1 VILGLKHRVLHAS
14 GKYEDQDEA
23 VHELR
28 RLENRTEQL
37 TSRRIHARL
46 GWGGTPARS
55 HGQDRLGDLMDD
67 IHHHVKDIR
76 VKVLASGYLGLIP
89 QMVGCPLFSETLI
102 FGFDGSSVTVI
113 NHGRVRHDSDGWPDL
128 VKRLVMLLN
137 ERRKASKDEI
147 TEYVWRQ
154 KYNPLRHDP
163 LIYALIA
170 RFKKTLDVD
179 KDWIF
184 VDDGNYR
191 IRDAVRVIDASVKA
205 EPVNPPIVM
214 VESAGDL
221 SLRQEKILD
230 YCRRTGGLT
239 NREVCK
245 EFRISEVTAGRDLA
259 DLVEK
264 GYLRRTGKGRATTYI
279 AGANL

>member
-1 VILGLKHRVLHAS
+1 MYRLDVPFLDAQLNFRYAYLAYLKMNYTKAIDLIAVAERRAVESQSESLRLVILGLKHRVLHAS

-113 NHGRVRHDSDGWPDL
+113 NQGRVRHDSDGWPDL

-147 TEYVWRQ
+147 TEYVWPVS
-154 KYNPLRHDP
+154 YTHLRAHE
-163 LIYALIA
+163 
-170 RFKKTLDVD
+170 T
-179 KDWIF
+179 
-184 VDDGNYR
+184 
-191 IRDAVRVIDASVKA
+191 
-205 EPVNPPIVM
+205 
-214 VESAGDL
+214 
-221 SLRQEKILD
+221 
-230 YCRRTGGLT
+230 
-239 NREVCK
+239 
-245 EFRISEVTAGRDLA
+245 
-259 DLVEK
+259 
-264 GYLRRTGKGRATTYI
+264 
-279 AGANL
+279 